1 MEVWRYW
8 SRGSQ
13 TSQTSQTCTWWSC
26 SLFSPLAS
34 HFTLQTGS
42 VWYCLFSE
50 IICTTQVSPH
60 RSLLQSWNFVIWDQL
75 RANTTIIAVTSQP
88 CNQSEIIL
96 RMHRAKQWRPTNRIF
111 LIDPSPPLL
120 RERPACSVPAFQ
132 SDSDFGLSSTVLLQR
147 PPEERRRES
156 ETDSRRLLWY
166 CVVHPLCTASL
177 YSLLLPTGVGD
188 KRWKF
193 QRMNFYANL
202 PSKSSNINFTA
213 TQMLLEVI
221 LA

>member
-1 MEVWRYW
+1 MGERGRAGWRCW
-8 SRGSQ
+8 SWGSRTCG
-13 TSQTSQTCTWWSC
+13 TSWLSLHCPDWSHW
-26 SLFSPLAS
+26 SWF
-34 HFTLQTGS
+34 
-42 VWYCLFSE
+42 CLFPE

-111 LIDPSPPLL
+111 LIDPSPPLF

-132 SDSDFGLSSTVLLQR
+132 SDSDFVLSSTVLLQR

-166 CVVHPLCTASL
+166 CVEQDCTGLYRTVHRYTVL
-177 YSLLLPTGVGD
+177 YS
-188 KRWKF
+188 
-193 QRMNFYANL
+193 QRP
-202 PSKSSNINFTA
+202 PSSSSSPP
-213 TQMLLEVI
+213 V
-221 LA
+221 